1 MVEFVVVVGKQ
12 VLVAVGT
19 LVVEQCT
26 VVVVVV
32 DVVEGTFVVEDTV
45 VEGTFVVV
53 EERRVVVDVVERSW
67 DFDRFERSV
76 DHGMLVVE
84 HRPCLRSVC
93 RIVCR

>member
-26 VVVVVV
+26 VVVVV
-32 DVVEGTFVVEDTV
+32 DVVEGTFVVVEDTV

-53 EERRVVVDVVERSW
+53 EERRVVDVVERSW